1 MDRRDAMTWVLSV
14 CTSLRLSQ
22 AKTLSVLV
30 AAALTLQRVSLANLG
45 RSLGAGSIPGAGPG
59 PGAKH
64 AIKRCWRFIANPRI
78 EPSIAMAGV
87 VKKLVHKRKK
97 PLVIALDWTDIR
109 GLTTLMASAV
119 VRGRSVPLV
128 WASCPKNVWQG
139 HKSRNSFEEA
149 LLLTLRAMIPRSVP
163 VILLADRGFG
173 RTELG
178 RFCQNQGFGYVIRI
192 QPKVKV
198 RIGSLHVRLDLYP
211 LKRGLCRLLKDVLYR
226 EEDPVRQNVVVCW
239 KKNLP
244 KKRDECWYL
253 MSDLHRPAHEL
264 VTLYGKRM
272 QIEQFFRDAK
282 SKRNGWSLRDTGL
295 TRPERLDRLI
305 LILALAYLL
314 LVGLGL
320 CAIGRFRPGRWASNN
335 RQGEYSAFQVGQFML
350 DQLRLKTHLL
360 LKALL
365 ANSEIPETKWG

>member
-1 MDRRDAMTWVLSV
+1 MDRRDAMIWVVSV

-30 AAALTLQRVSLANLG
+30 LAALAVERVSLASLG
-45 RSLGAGSIPGAGPG
+45 RSLGAGS
-59 PGAKH
+59 GAKH
-64 AIKRCWRFIANPRI
+64 AIKRCWRFIANDRV
-78 EPSIAMAGV
+78 EPSVAMAGV
-87 VKKLVHKRKK
+87 VGRLLHKRRK
-97 PLVIALDWTDIR
+97 PLVVALDWTDIR

-119 VRGRSVPLV
+119 VKGRSVPLV
-128 WASCPKNVWQG
+128 WASCPQNVWQG

-149 LLLTLRAMIPRSVP
+149 LLLTLRAMIPRKVP

-178 RFCQNQGFGYVIRI
+178 RFCQNQGFHYVIRI
-192 QPKVKV
+192 QPKVEV
-198 RIGSLHVRLDLYP
+198 CIGSQKVRLDLYP
-211 LKRGLCRLLKDVLYR
+211 VRRGICQLLKGVLYR
-226 EEDPVRQNVVVCW
+226 QHDPIRQNVVVCW
-239 KKNLP
+239 KKGLP

-253 MSDLHRPAHEL
+253 MSDLHRPAHQL
-264 VTLYGKRM
+264 VKLYGKRM
-272 QIEQFFRDAK
+272 QIEEFFRDAK

-320 CAIGRFRPGRWASNN
+320 CAAGRFRSGRWASNN
-335 RQGEYSAFQVGQFML
+335 RKGEYSAFQVGRFML

-360 LKALL
+360 LAALL
-365 ANSEIPETKWG
+365 ANSQLVGIKWG